1 MEGEDCS
8 FRLPNRAIAFVRE
21 QVSIQ
26 NNDTQYYE
34 FKQGLAYR
42 VQEIYKNTGTKFH
55 ELNHCISSQLSM
67 INDYGEVYKSG
78 TLIYSLVDDSFVN
91 KTKNFLNEAL
101 TDAIAKHYYDN
112 IYEHPDKTKYNGEYC
127 RQGMTLFGQILLG
140 ENLSNTDLI
149 NAYLGNEVDLLKFET
164 QFNEITGCD
173 FRKVL
178 KMDLDTAKSIDGE
191 NIPID
196 ELVKIAVSYRVNSA
210 STEGE
215 LKSEIKFLQ
224 SLDILN
230 NLKTCCS
237 NEKLDNLKSSL
248 NKECKNAE
256 NNLKEQQKSNAD

>member
-196 ELVKIAVSYRVNSA
+196 ELVKIAVSYRIFC
-210 STEGE
+210 
-215 LKSEIKFLQ
+215 KHRRRIEIR
-224 SLDILN
+224 N
-230 NLKTCCS
+230 
-237 NEKLDNLKSSL
+237 
-248 NKECKNAE
+248 
-256 NNLKEQQKSNAD
+256 